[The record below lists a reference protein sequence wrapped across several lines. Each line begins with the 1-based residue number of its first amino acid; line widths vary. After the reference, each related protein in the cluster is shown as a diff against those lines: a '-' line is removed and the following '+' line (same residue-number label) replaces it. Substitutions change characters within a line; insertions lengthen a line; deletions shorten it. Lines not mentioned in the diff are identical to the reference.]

1 MFMIY
6 FVLHDADHLD
16 DVIRAWQDIGV
27 TGVTIHESSGAY
39 SRQITPVGARY
50 LFTMPRSTRAE
61 RFSYTLVTI
70 VPDADVVQRCI
81 AAAESVVGN
90 LDEPDT
96 GVLAAWEL
104 DVVRGVPAELRRN
117 DKTEGDAP

>member
-1 MFMIY
+1 MYMIH
-6 FVLHDADHLD
+6 FILHDADHLD
-16 DVIRAWQDIGV
+16 EVIQSWQDIGV
-27 TGVTIHESSGAY
+27 TGVTMHESTGAY

-81 AAAESVVGN
+81 TAVESVVGN
-90 LDEPDT
+90 LDNPNT

-104 DVVRGVPAELRRN
+104 DVVRGVPTELRRS
-117 DKTEGDAP
+117 DTTEGDAP